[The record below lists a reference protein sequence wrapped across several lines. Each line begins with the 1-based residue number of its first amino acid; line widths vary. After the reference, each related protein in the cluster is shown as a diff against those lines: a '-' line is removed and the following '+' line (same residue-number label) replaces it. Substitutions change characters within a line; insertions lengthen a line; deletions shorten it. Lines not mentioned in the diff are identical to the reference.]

1 MAEAER
7 ALVLDDA
14 ERLLSLE
21 EVSARLGSGRP
32 FVGRLI
38 QAGLLQALSFRR
50 IKRVPKSEL
59 TRFIQDHLGEDLY
72 ATLEARERMVR
83 A

>member
-1 MAEAER
+1 MAEAEK

-21 EVSARLGSGRP
+21 EVGARLGSGRP

>member
-1 MAEAER
+1 MAAAEKEM
-7 ALVLDDA
+7 VLDDA
-14 ERLLSLE
+14 DRLLSLE
-21 EVSARLGSGRP
+21 EVGARLGSGRP

-38 QAGLLQALSFRR
+38 RAGLLQAMAFRK

-72 ATLEARERMVR
+72 ETLEARERLVR